1 MLPRFMNYSIFIY
14 ILFMLWASPSE
25 PSFLLRKSQERRI
38 TTTDVID
45 LTFWLGFISLVRGL
59 PEGCVIVIFSILPCP
74 MHQEK
79 GLADLGGLLLCPV
92 CTYFLSERAKA
103 YFGAKPWL
111 CSALFD
117 WWSIL
122 ASPYLEEFLWS
133 SSWFSHLGWSFEW
146 KCRLVCV
153 KPPNFSPFFLC
164 SISAVNSITFPR
176 DWGSL
181 AIFHWRVDTR
191 QVLSFDRSLL
201 RAKLLAL
208 CFSSGLLQN
217 ESIVLA
223 LGIYSSLRW
232 WLPEASWGLSRYSFS
247 DGFHNGKSKLFSFPH
262 LL

>member
-1 MLPRFMNYSIFIY
+1 MSYILKNENHRPTASITQRIRHSRPHTRRKRHSRKRKGFQFKVPALMLPRFMNYSIFIY

-92 CTYFLSERAKA
+92 CTYFLSERAKV

-122 ASPYLEEFLWS
+122 ASPYLEEFL
-133 SSWFSHLGWSFEW
+133 
-146 KCRLVCV
+146 
-153 KPPNFSPFFLC
+153 
-164 SISAVNSITFPR
+164 
-176 DWGSL
+176 
-181 AIFHWRVDTR
+181 
-191 QVLSFDRSLL
+191 
-201 RAKLLAL
+201 
-208 CFSSGLLQN
+208 
-217 ESIVLA
+217 
-223 LGIYSSLRW
+223 
-232 WLPEASWGLSRYSFS
+232 
-247 DGFHNGKSKLFSFPH
+247 
-262 LL
+262 